1 MRTTTLISLAAL
13 AVVTTTTIP
22 ACTSAALRAGEP
34 VPFPVGYR
42 DWHHVKSMLIQ
53 PGHAL
58 YDAFGGI
65 HHVYANAAALAGL
78 QTGSYADGAVFAFD
92 LLDVQTG
99 DHAVQEGQR
108 KVLGVMHRSAA
119 AFPATG
125 GWGFAGFDA
134 AGTDVVKDMRTQCFQ
149 CHEARRDHGFVFSQ
163 LRP

>member
-65 HHVYANAAALAGL
+65 HHVYANAAALDGL
-78 QTGSYADGAVFAFD
+78 KTGSYADGAVFAFD
-92 LLDVQTG
+92 LLAADRK
-99 DHAVQEGQR
+99 DHAVVEGDR
-108 KVLGVMHRSAA
+108 KVLGVMHKSAA
-119 AFPATG
+119 AFPQTG
-125 GWGFAGFDA
+125 GWGFAGF
-134 AGTDVVKDMRTQCFQ
+134 AGGKDVVTDMQQCYQ
-149 CHEARRDHGFVFSQ
+149 CHASQQAQGYVFSR
-163 LRP
+163 LRQ